1 MRGSLSYYKWH
12 IIFGIIV
19 LICVIFVL
27 GSIFN
32 KTPADMKI
40 AYLIDF
46 YEDLLDPHVSAVMRS
61 YYDDDLSLAEI
72 AEGEG
77 ISRQGVRHLIK
88 KGEEE
93 ILFLESNLALAK
105 RHEELLSVCASLS
118 EIEKRLMKEENF
130 VDDAK
135 EISRIIEVITKG
147 NQDVPKLN

>member
-1 MRGSLSYYKWH
+1 MFEK
-12 IIFGIIV
+12 
-19 LICVIFVL
+19 
-27 GSIFN
+27 N
-32 KTPADMKI
+32 MKI

-46 YEDLLDPHVSAVMRS
+46 YEDLLDEHVSSVMRA

-77 ISRQGVRHLIK
+77 ISRQGVRHIIK

-93 ILFLESNLALAK
+93 ILFLESKLALAK

-118 EIEKRLMKEENF
+118 NIKERLMQEDAF
-130 VDDAK
+130 VGDAE